1 MSSEEISK
9 NIEKQESQLM
19 TSGEPEEEKHNEG
32 WNWIYN
38 SPKWHYFFR
47 MVHIAESR
55 LAARGIGSY
64 ARRTLQ
70 PLGGRK
76 NRGGQRCGEM
86 ETACLIGHDAPVN
99 LFEFLTTKSDCIDLK
114 NQYIRQ
120 TMETDFTKEPE
131 ELSIVP
137 ESVKLLNAY
146 ITVIGIKR

>member
-1 MSSEEISK
+1 MLQQEIAVGY
-9 NIEKQESQLM
+9 I
-19 TSGEPEEEKHNEG
+19 
-32 WNWIYN
+32 
-38 SPKWHYFFR
+38 YFFR